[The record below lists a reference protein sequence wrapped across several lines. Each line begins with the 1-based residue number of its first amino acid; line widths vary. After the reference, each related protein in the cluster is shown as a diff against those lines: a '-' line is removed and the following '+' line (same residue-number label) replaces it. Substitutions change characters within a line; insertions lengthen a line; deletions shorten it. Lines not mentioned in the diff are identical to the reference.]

1 MSGPIYEQ
9 LREFVKGDGR
19 ICVVKAPP
27 GSGKSFNLLEALE
40 EALKSERRIAIAAQT
55 NNQIDDLCRRFC
67 DRFPGTTIIRFSS
80 EAYTKP
86 ADIPDEVVIITNKKF
101 LPDGASIIIGTVA
114 KLGLVEIVEP
124 YDVLFIDEAW
134 QMTWADF
141 LTLRDVSDRYIMIGD
156 PGQIP
161 PTVTITVDRWEV
173 SPVAPHTPAPEVV
186 LENEDLRAVTTV
198 LELDTCRRL
207 PADSVELVNNFYDF
221 FFDAFAQP
229 GERFLHLT
237 KKPDPKNRIDSALL
251 QLGDHSTVIYTH
263 PTGVDGVPVETDTE
277 LAKVVVEVALRLLDQ
292 KCVVSTSAEETK
304 NPRALK
310 ASDIGIVSTH
320 NLMNTAIQAA
330 LPAQLVGEHA
340 IRVTTPERWQGLE
353 RAVMIAVHPLSG
365 VQIPSAFD
373 LETGRLCVMASRHK
387 SACIFV
393 TRDHVGVTL
402 NSHLPNA
409 DQALGRGDIV
419 GRGHAQHTAFWRYH
433 EERNLIV

>member
-1 MSGPIYEQ
+1 MSTPIYEQ
-9 LREFVKGDGR
+9 LRTFVKGAGR

-40 EALKSERRIAIAAQT
+40 ETLKSERRVAIAAQT

-67 DRFPGTTIIRFSS
+67 ERFPNERIIRFSS

-86 ADIPDEVVIITNKKF
+86 HDMPEEVEVITNKKF

-114 KLGLVEIVEP
+114 KLGLVEIVTP

-221 FFDAFAQP
+221 IFGAFAQP
-229 GERFLHLT
+229 GERYLRTT
-237 KKPDPKNRIDSALL
+237 KKTSSNNRIDTALL
-251 QLGDHSTVIYTH
+251 RLGDNSTVIYTH
-263 PTGVDGVPVETDTE
+263 PTGDDGVPVETDME
-277 LAKVVVEVALRLLDQ
+277 LARVVADVALRLLDL
-292 KCVVSTSAEETK
+292 KCVVSTGATEI
-304 NPRALK
+304 NAPRTLT

-320 NLMNTAIQAA
+320 NLMNTAIQSV
-330 LPAQLVGEHA
+330 LPAELVGEHA

-393 TRDHVGVTL
+393 TRDHVGATL

-409 DQALGRGDIV
+409 DQALGRGDTV